1 MRINESNPDVVR
13 SDTAGRIREEGP
25 GGSEEKARPVAPT
38 SRADRVEISDE
49 ARALAQQARADEAG
63 QPELTADRIDQIK
76 GRIAENFYDQ
86 PEVIADLADR
96 LLDSGDL

>member
-25 GGSEEKARPVAPT
+25 GGSEDKARPVAPT

-49 ARALAQQARADEAG
+49 ARALAQQARADETGPA
-63 QPELTADRIDQIK
+63 ELSADRIAEIK
-76 GRIAENFYDQ
+76 AKIAGNFYDQ
-86 PEVIADLADR
+86 PEVIADVADR

>member
-25 GGSEEKARPVAPT
+25 GGSEEKARPVAPA
-38 SRADRVEISDE
+38 SRADRVEISEE

-63 QPELTADRIDQIK
+63 QVELTPD
-76 GRIAENFYDQ
+76 RIAEIKARIVGHFYDQ
-86 PEVIADLADR
+86 PEVIADVADR